1 MKKLG
6 NRIWPLIFFSMAAN
20 VGNIIFFPVMFYSAF
35 QTVFGLTNTQ
45 MGNLTAAYASLAV
58 PGYLISGWVADKF
71 NSKKLMLIAVFSTTA
86 VVFIMASIPSYPVL
100 LVLFFSMSITLGLLF
115 WSAMEKVLRMLG
127 DAGEQGTIRGVYQ
140 GIDGIMSLGLMV
152 GLTALLG
159 ERLSTPSGMRIL
171 LLVFGTIYLI
181 SGIGFMITF
190 KYDEFSSRYLTD
202 TGEPVKLKNYATV
215 AKLPAMW
222 IVAIMSFGVYIT
234 STAFN
239 YVNPYMVNVYAMP
252 AALASIYGILLRYG
266 IKIVASPAGGML
278 RDKIGSTTRMVVS
291 TALPT
296 LLLVIMFMIIPKRP
310 GWTLAAVAVSLIF
323 TFIYRM
329 GNNLCSVPF
338 AELAVPSNYLG
349 TAIGM
354 SIFIGY
360 CSDWFLPSMIGRW
373 MDHMGGNAYYLVFGV
388 AVAGLSIFMFGSYLL
403 KLELKKQS
411 IKDPQ
416 PNLATQLL

>member
-6 NRIWPLIFFSMAAN
+6 NRIWPLIFFSLAAN

-35 QTVFGLTNTQ
+35 QTVFSLTNAQ

-71 NSKKLMLIAVFSTTA
+71 NSKRLMLIAVFSTSA
-86 VVFIMASIPSYPVL
+86 IVFIMATIPSYPVL
-100 LVLFFSMSITLGLLF
+100 LGLFFCMSITLGLLF

-152 GLTALLG
+152 GMAALLG
-159 ERLSTPSGMRIL
+159 ERLSTPAGMRIL

-181 SGIGFMITF
+181 SGIGFLVTF
-190 KYDEFSSRYLTD
+190 KYDELSSRYLTD
-202 TGEPVKLKNYATV
+202 TGEPVKLKNYATA

-222 IVAIMSFGVYIT
+222 IVAVMSFGVYIT

-239 YVNPYMVNVYAMP
+239 YVNPYMVNMYAMS
-252 AALASIYGILLRYG
+252 ASLASIYGILLRYG
-266 IKIVASPAGGML
+266 IKIVASPMGGIL
-278 RDKIGSTTRMVVS
+278 RDKIDNTPKMVVC
-291 TALPT
+291 TAMPT
-296 LLLVIMFMIIPKRP
+296 LVLVILFMFLPKSA
-310 GWTLAAVAVSLIF
+310 GWTFAAVAVSLVF
-323 TFIYRM
+323 TFSYRM

-354 SIFIGY
+354 SIFLGY
-360 CSDWFLPSMIGRW
+360 CSDWFLPSLIGRW
-373 MDHMGGNAYYLVFGV
+373 MDTMGGNAYYYVFGV
-388 AVAGLSIFMFGSYLL
+388 AVVGLSIFMFGSYLL
-403 KLELKKQS
+403 KMELKKQ
-411 IKDPQ
+411 
-416 PNLATQLL
+416 NGGR